1 MKKIF
6 VAAAAILFSTSI
18 FANNTEPA
26 PVTEKV
32 LQAFEESFKGAE
44 KVSWHEYLNHY
55 EVKFLHNAID
65 SRIVY
70 DADGNILRTTRYYS
84 GEQLPLFVRAKLE
97 RQYKGKK
104 VFGVTELA
112 TEGELDYYIVLE
124 DAKTWTHVK
133 CNATGSMETT
143 KKYRK
148 A

>member
-1 MKKIF
+1 MKKIL
-6 VAAAAILFSTSI
+6 VAAAIILSSTTS
-18 FANNTEPA
+18 FATNTEPA

-32 LQAFEESFKGAE
+32 LQAFEQSFKNAE
-44 KVSWHEYLNHY
+44 KVSWHEYLNYY
-55 EVKFLHNAID
+55 EVKFLHNDVD

-70 DADGNILRTTRYYS
+70 DAEGNILKTTRYY
-84 GEQLPLFVRAKLE
+84 GEEQLPLFIRAKLD

-112 TEGELDYYIVLE
+112 AEGELDYYIVLE

-133 CNATGSMETT
+133 CNATGSMEMQ
-143 KKYRK
+143 KKYKK